1 MSRSLVAA
9 LGLAA
14 TLAISTTPATAASP
28 SGTLADQSVKQTDK
42 VLQERIEYRLEVSD
56 LVAKYDI
63 KVKVEAGTAMLS
75 GDVATLAQKT
85 EAGRLAKIDG
95 ISMVHNNVTVNPD
108 ADKTVAERTKKG
120 LNKAGEAITDAWI
133 TTKMHWFFIGEDLLK
148 DSEINVDTNE
158 GIVTLKG
165 TVKTAAGRERAV
177 VLAKR
182 CDGVK
187 SVVDQLEIK

>member
-14 TLAISTTPATAASP
+14 ALAISTTPATAASL
-28 SGTLADQSVKQTDK
+28 SGALADQTVKQTDK
-42 VLQERIEYRLEVSD
+42 ALQERIEYRLEVND
-56 LVAKYDI
+56 VVAKYDI
-63 KVKVEAGTAMLS
+63 KVKVDAGMATLS

-148 DSEINVDTNE
+148 DSNINVDTNK

-165 TVKTAAGRERAV
+165 TVKTKAGQERAV

-187 SVVDQLEIK
+187 SVIDQLEIK

>member
-14 TLAISTTPATAASP
+14 ALAISTTPVTAASL
-28 SGTLADQSVKQTDK
+28 SGALADQTVKQTDK
-42 VLQERIEYRLEVSD
+42 ALQERIEYRLEVND
-56 LVAKYDI
+56 VVAKYDI
-63 KVKVEAGTAMLS
+63 KVKVDAGMATLS

-148 DSEINVDTNE
+148 DSNINVDTNK

-165 TVKTAAGRERAV
+165 TVKTKAGQERAV

-187 SVVDQLEIK
+187 SVIDQLEIK